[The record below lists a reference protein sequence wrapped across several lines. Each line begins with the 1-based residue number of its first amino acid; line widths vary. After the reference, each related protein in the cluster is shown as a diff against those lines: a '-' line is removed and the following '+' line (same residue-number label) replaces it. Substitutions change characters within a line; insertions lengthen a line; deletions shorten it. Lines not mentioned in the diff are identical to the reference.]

1 MTGPK
6 PTEPVGGRIESVDAV
21 KGALVVGVVVI
32 HLFAG
37 PLRDPDELGSPALF
51 ALVLGDTAAR
61 ACVPGFLLISAAL
74 LGRSALRRPVTYR
87 DFLRRR
93 AARLLPAYLLWSAVL
108 TLLGP
113 KPSIGR
119 VATDWLAG
127 SASYHTYF
135 VPLVIHLYLLFPLL
149 QRGLRGAVA
158 NRRGA
163 LALAAVAFAA
173 AVARPLWTPPLWAL
187 ADGPGL
193 AAAYFRAGPLAALS
207 WLPWFVLGLA
217 AAPHLETLLPRLWQP
232 ASRRLAWLV
241 AVTCL
246 VGVAVRRFS
255 LLDWQPGGGAA
266 AQQAILGFG
275 TWDTPI
281 AALPVLLV
289 LFACR
294 WRDGLAVRL
303 GRASYGLYL
312 SHVVVL
318 ELLRRSAF
326 GSALAQPLGAMVG
339 VVAVLALSLALV
351 SILAAVPLLR
361 PISGVEPARS
371 G

>member
-1 MTGPK
+1 MTGPE
-6 PTEPVGGRIESVDAV
+6 PTEPAGGRIESVDAV

-37 PLRDPDELGSPALF
+37 PLLDPDRLGSLALF
-51 ALVLGDTAAR
+51 GLVLADTAAR

-74 LGRSALRRPVTYR
+74 LGLSAQRRPVPYR
-87 DFLRRR
+87 HFLRRR

-113 KPSIGR
+113 EPSLRRI
-119 VATDWLAG
+119 ATDWLAG

-135 VPLVIHLYLLFPLL
+135 VPLLVHLYLLFPLL
-149 QRGLRGAVA
+149 QRGLGRLVQSPRGAA
-158 NRRGA
+158 TI
-163 LALAAVAFAA
+163 AAVAFVAA
-173 AVARPLWTPPLWAL
+173 LARPIWTPVLWAL
-187 ADGPGL
+187 ADSPGL
-193 AAAYFRAGPLAALS
+193 FAAYLRAGPLAAVS

-217 AAPHLETLLPRLWQP
+217 AAPHLESVVQRLALP
-232 ASRRLAWLV
+232 ASRRIVGLV
-241 AVTCL
+241 AATCL
-246 VGVAVRRFS
+246 LGVAVRRYS

-275 TWDTPI
+275 TWDTPL
-281 AALPVLLV
+281 AALPVLTL

-294 WRDGLAVRL
+294 WTAGLWSRL

-318 ELLRRSAF
+318 ELLRRTTL
-326 GSALAQPLGAMVG
+326 GEALEQPLGAIVG
-339 VVAVLALSLALV
+339 LVAVLALSLALV
-351 SILAAVPLLR
+351 TLLAAAPVLR
-361 PISGVEPARS
+361 PISGVDPS
-371 G
+371 SPG